1 MDEKGV
7 LIMGRILVV
16 GSINMDIVNHVIHH
30 PQPGETIKGTG
41 TEYSPG
47 GKGANQAAAASLS
60 GGEVSMIGAVGQDAF
75 GPELIANLR
84 KYGVKTNRIMPKAE
98 NSGMAFITVDHTGE
112 NHIILSE
119 GANGK
124 LTSEDIE
131 SYSLEYKGFGAVL
144 LQNEIDWAA
153 TEYVIRTANQQ
164 GVHVYFNPAPAMAIP
179 DDVISCIDTLI
190 LNESEAELISGL
202 SVKNEEQAKAAAEF
216 FIDKGIGRVI
226 LTLGSKGALCLDK
239 EKNEYRVAAYSVAVV
254 DTTAAGDTFIGAF
267 AAASESGEALEDC
280 LHYAS
285 AAAAL
290 AVTKRGAQVSI
301 PDREEICFFLRENKP
316 GNV

>member
-1 MDEKGV
+1 
-7 LIMGRILVV
+7 MGQILVV
-16 GSINMDIVNHVIHH
+16 GSINMDIINHVVHH

-75 GPELIANLR
+75 GSELIANLR
-84 KYGVKTNRIMPKAE
+84 KYGVQTNKMMLKTG
-98 NSGMAFITVDHTGE
+98 NSGMAFITVDQNGE

-124 LTSEDIE
+124 LTAEDIE
-131 SYSLEYKGFGAVL
+131 SSFLDYKGFRAVL

-153 TEYVIRTANQQ
+153 TEYVIRTASQQ
-164 GVHVYFNPAPAMAIP
+164 GVHVYLNPAPARSLP
-179 DDVISCIDTLI
+179 DDVIPLIGTLI
-190 LNESEAELISGL
+190 LNESEAEMISGL
-202 SVKNEEQAKAAAEF
+202 SVKTEEQAKAAAEF
-216 FIDKGIGRVI
+216 LVNKGIGRVI
-226 LTLGSKGALCLDK
+226 LTLGSKGALCLDQ
-239 EKNEYRVAAYSVAVV
+239 EKNEYRVAAYSVSVV

-267 AAASESGEALEDC
+267 AAASESGGSLEEC
-280 LHYAS
+280 LHFAS

-301 PDREEICFFLRENKP
+301 PSKEEVFLFLREYKT